1 MPEIQPKKPQNLNPF
16 ASELLESLAG
26 HAESAE
32 IVLGGGVAL
41 SHYLEYRE
49 IVDLDA
55 WWRTEPHS
63 NVLAFVE
70 ACMKGMAA
78 RHGLN

>member
-32 IVLGGGVAL
+32 IVLGGGVADGT
-41 SHYLEYRE
+41 SFKC
-49 IVDLDA
+49 A
-55 WWRTEPHS
+55 G
-63 NVLAFVE
+63 F
-70 ACMKGMAA
+70 C
-78 RHGLN
+78 